1 MYSWLDCRPGRITPG
16 RWTVQTIHSTG
27 RRFYPHKELLD
38 PWARAVS
45 DRLWDRRRGIDP
57 NAKDCGLRAIV
68 ADSLSPSVPATT
80 ALPTGP
86 DLAGAVIYEL
96 HVKGFTKHPSSGVSR
111 PGLFAGLKEKIPYL
125 KELGITHVELLPVM
139 AFDTQSVPLP
149 VAERGLSNYWGYNTH
164 SFWAPHPGY
173 CSDETQ
179 ANREF
184 RELVDA
190 FHAAG
195 IGVLLDVVFN
205 HTAEG
210 GEDGPVISFRGLGN
224 DIFYHLDAS
233 DRQRY
238 LDFTG
243 CGNTVNCNHPLVS
256 SFIVHCLEY
265 WVETFGVDGF
275 RFDLASVFA
284 RGEQGVPL
292 ANPPLPWAIQTSSIL
307 SRVPVIAEAWDA
319 AGLYQVGAFPGMTWA
334 EWNGRYRDV
343 MRRFVRGD
351 PGLVGEVA
359 TRLSGSADLY
369 AEWSLSDKQHQFHHL
384 PRRLHAL

>member
-1 MYSWLDCRPGRITPG
+1 M
-16 RWTVQTIHSTG
+16 
-27 RRFYPHKELLD
+27 
-38 PWARAVS
+38 
-45 DRLWDRRRGIDP
+45 
-57 NAKDCGLRAIV
+57 
-68 ADSLSPSVPATT
+68 
-80 ALPTGP
+80 
-86 DLAGAVIYEL
+86 
-96 HVKGFTKHPSSGVSR
+96 
-111 PGLFAGLKEKIPYL
+111 
-125 KELGITHVELLPVM
+125 
-139 AFDTQSVPLP
+139 
-149 VAERGLSNYWGYNTH
+149 
-164 SFWAPHPGY
+164 
-173 CSDETQ
+173 
-179 ANREF
+179 
-184 RELVDA
+184 DA

-369 AEWSLSDKQHQFHHL
+369 AEVVAVRQTASISLPATMAS
-384 PRRLHAL
+384 RCMTW